1 MLNDVIQ
8 QTTYCK
14 CYFFDKCGDPPPRSQ
29 AEEQLDGHSTINDV
43 LYRRFLRQA
52 RKVARGKISNLVK
65 QGCSQEPNRGS
76 EMEKLCTSADFLL
89 ELVNN
94 RSIVET
100 GSPFATLAHQS
111 LEFIL
116 ASVKVLLLENQHGEL
131 LVEIL
136 NSLITHLLRGMCI
149 HTCMDG
155 TSYCDPDTQFH
166 VQHLIRKL
174 GVEPYIAQRTLLLVA
189 QRVCALAD
197 SLHCMDPFDSALPN
211 IHDSMFMMLRLME
224 FLVSDYVY
232 TWITNKDSEKGLF
245 EETLR
250 WIVQSKKSLTLLDN
264 TNCLYMIQLDRVIG
278 ELAKQVGRVP
288 RTEIEK
294 LVNMEILESMFH

>member
-1 MLNDVIQ
+1 
-8 QTTYCK
+8 
-14 CYFFDKCGDPPPRSQ
+14 
-29 AEEQLDGHSTINDV
+29 
-43 LYRRFLRQA
+43 
-52 RKVARGKISNLVK
+52 
-65 QGCSQEPNRGS
+65 
-76 EMEKLCTSADFLL
+76 MEKVDPSTAKMAVAIALL
-89 ELVNN
+89 R
-94 RSIVET
+94 RSRNSQTGDLSEDVQHWKKKVEI

-111 LEFIL
+111 LEFIQGIKL
-116 ASVKVLLLENQHGEL
+116 TQLH
-131 LVEIL
+131 
-136 NSLITHLLRGMCI
+136 C
-149 HTCMDG
+149 G

-174 GVEPYIAQRTLLLVA
+174 GVEPYIAQRILLLVA

-197 SLHCMDPFDSALPN
+197 SLHCMDPFDSTLPN
-211 IHDSMFMMLRLME
+211 IHDSMFMTLRLME
-224 FLVSDYVY
+224 FLVSDYAY

-264 TNCLYMIQLDRVIG
+264 RNCLYMIQLDRVIG